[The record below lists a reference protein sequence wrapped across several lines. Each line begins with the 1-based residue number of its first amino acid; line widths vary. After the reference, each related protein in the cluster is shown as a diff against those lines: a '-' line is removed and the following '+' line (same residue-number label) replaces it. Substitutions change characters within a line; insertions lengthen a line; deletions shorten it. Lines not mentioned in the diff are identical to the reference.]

1 MLNQENYVM
10 FDKYNRTINYLRI
23 SITDRCNL
31 RCIYCMPEEGV
42 KMLNHD
48 QILSFEEIA
57 EVVKTGVSVGIS
69 KIRITGGEPLVRKD
83 AVHLIELL
91 ASIEG
96 VKDLSMTTNGIL
108 LSKYAASLKKAGL
121 HRVNVSLDTMDP
133 LKFRHI
139 TRGGV
144 LNDVLEGIDAA
155 ITEGL
160 NPVKLNCVI
169 KDSSDNHDPQSV
181 KAFADSRKIQVR
193 FIHQMN
199 LSEGNFS
206 IVEGGSGGDCS
217 HCSRLRLTADGKIKP
232 CLFNDLEFDVREL
245 GAVEAI
251 KRAVQNK
258 PPFGSHNYS
267 GAFYNIGG

>member
-10 FDKYNRTINYLRI
+10 FDNYNRTINYLRI

-57 EVVKTGVSVGIS
+57 QVVRTGSSMGIS
-69 KIRITGGEPLVRKD
+69 KVRITGGEPLVRKD
-83 AVHLIELL
+83 VVYLIELI

-96 VKDLSMTTNGIL
+96 IKDLSMTTNGIL

-133 LKFRHI
+133 IKYSQI

-144 LNDVLEGIDAA
+144 INEVIEGIDVA
-155 ITEGL
+155 ISEGL

-169 KDSSDNHDPQSV
+169 KDTSDNRDPQSV
-181 KAFADSRKIQVR
+181 KDFAESRGIQVR

-199 LSEGNFS
+199 LSEGEFS
-206 IVEGGSGGDCS
+206 VVEGGSGGDCA
-217 HCSRLRLTADGKIKP
+217 HCTRLRLTADGKIKP
-232 CLFNDLEFDVREL
+232 CLFNDLEYDVRLL
-245 GAVEAI
+245 GAAEAI
-251 KRAVQNK
+251 TRAVQNK
-258 PPFGSHNYS
+258 PPCGSHNYS